1 VCILPTLSSFIF
13 PAPVLYIDPTTRG
26 AVSATTQLWKNNNNN
41 NQELFSSSRTR
52 FWTVHQIAM
61 ARDWIII
68 ARLEIS
74 K

>member
-1 VCILPTLSSFIF
+1 LTQQQG
-13 PAPVLYIDPTTRG
+13 G

-41 NQELFSSSRTR
+41 NQELFSSNRTR

>member
-1 VCILPTLSSFIF
+1 LTQQQG
-13 PAPVLYIDPTTRG
+13 G
-26 AVSATTQLWKNNNNN
+26 AVSATTQLWKNNNN